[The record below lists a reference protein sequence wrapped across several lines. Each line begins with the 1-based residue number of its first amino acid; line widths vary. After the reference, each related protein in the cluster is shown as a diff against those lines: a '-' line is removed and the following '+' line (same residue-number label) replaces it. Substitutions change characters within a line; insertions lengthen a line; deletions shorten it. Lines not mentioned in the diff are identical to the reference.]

1 MTSNERHRNT
11 KLGDKRFNETAR
23 FPASLLQSLGYTVDL
38 MKHIAVLTSGGDAP
52 GMNAAIRAVVR
63 TAIYNKLEVS
73 AIYRGYQGLIDDDI
87 EKMGPRS
94 VANIV
99 QRGGTI
105 LRTARCMD
113 FFDAAGRAKAADNL
127 RRHGVEGLVVIG
139 GDGSFRG
146 ATKLHQEHGVAVVG
160 IPGTIDND
168 IYGTDV
174 SIGFNTAMN
183 IALEAIDR
191 LRDTA
196 ASHDRLFLVEVMG
209 RKAGHIA
216 LNVGVAAGAEAILVP
231 EAEMNAEEVVRL
243 VINAQ
248 ERGKSSSIIVVAEGA
263 YGGGAMALQDELRTQ
278 CSYEVRTSIL
288 GHVQRGGSPSTRD
301 RVLASRLG
309 YQAIKGLLE
318 GKSGVMVGVDKR
330 GTVFVPLEDVFE
342 KKKEIDTQLFE
353 IAKVLAI

>member
-1 MTSNERHRNT
+1 
-11 KLGDKRFNETAR
+11 
-23 FPASLLQSLGYTVDL
+23 

-63 TAIYNKLEVS
+63 TAIYKNLNVS
-73 AIYRGYQGLIDDDI
+73 AIYRGYQGLIEDDI
-87 EKMGPRS
+87 EAMGPRS
-94 VANIV
+94 VANII

-113 FFDAAGRAKAADNL
+113 FFDAEGRTQAAENL
-127 RRHGVEGLVVIG
+127 QKHGIEGLVVIG

-146 ATKLHQEHGVAVVG
+146 ATKLYQEHGVAVVG

-209 RKAGHIA
+209 RKSGHIA
-216 LNVGVAAGAEAILVP
+216 LNVGVAGGAEAILVP
-231 EAEMNAEEVVRL
+231 EAEMNAEDVVKL

-263 YGGGAMALQDELRTQ
+263 YEGGAMALQEEVRAR

-288 GHVQRGGSPSTRD
+288 GHMQRGGSPSTRD

-309 YQAIKGLLE
+309 FHAIKGLLE

-330 GTVFVPLEDVFE
+330 GTALTPLEDVFE

>member
-1 MTSNERHRNT
+1 
-11 KLGDKRFNETAR
+11 
-23 FPASLLQSLGYTVDL
+23 
-38 MKHIAVLTSGGDAP
+38 
-52 GMNAAIRAVVR
+52 MNAAIRAVVR
-63 TAIYNKLEVS
+63 TAIYKDLRVS
-73 AIYRGYQGLIDDDI
+73 AVYRGYQGLIDNDI
-87 EKMGPRS
+87 EEMGPRS
-94 VANIV
+94 VANII

-105 LRTARCMD
+105 LRTARCMP
-113 FFDAAGRAKAADNL
+113 FYEAEGRAAAAENL
-127 RRHGVEGLVVIG
+127 RRQGIEGLVVIG

-146 ATKLHQEHGVAVVG
+146 ASKLYEEHGFPVVG

-209 RKAGHIA
+209 RKSGHIA

-231 EAEMNAEEVVRL
+231 EAEMTAEEVVGL
-243 VINAQ
+243 VLHAQ
-248 ERGKSSSIIVVAEGA
+248 ERGKASSIIVIAEGA
-263 YGGGAMALQDELRTQ
+263 YEGGAIALQKQLEAK
-278 CSYEVRTSIL
+278 CAYEVRTSIL
-288 GHVQRGGSPSTRD
+288 GHMQRGGSPSTRD

-309 YQAIKGLLE
+309 YTAVDGLTK

-330 GTVFVPLEDVFE
+330 GTVFVPLKQVFE
-342 KKKEIDTQLFE
+342 RQKKIDWHLFE
-353 IAKVLAI
+353 IGKVLAI

>member
-1 MTSNERHRNT
+1 
-11 KLGDKRFNETAR
+11 
-23 FPASLLQSLGYTVDL
+23 

-63 TAIYNKLEVS
+63 TAIYEDLKVS
-73 AIYRGYQGLIDDDI
+73 AIYRGYQGLIENDI
-87 EKMGPRS
+87 ETMGPRS
-94 VANIV
+94 VANII

-105 LRTARCMD
+105 LRTARCME
-113 FFDAAGRAKAADNL
+113 FFDEEGRAKAAGNL
-127 RRHGVEGLVVIG
+127 KKHGIEGLVVIG

-146 ATKLHQEHGVAVVG
+146 ATKLYREHGVAVIG

-209 RKAGHIA
+209 RKSGHIA
-216 LNVGVAAGAEAILVP
+216 LNVGVAGGAEAILVP
-231 EAEMNAEEVVRL
+231 EAEMAAEDVVKL

-248 ERGKSSSIIVVAEGA
+248 ERGKSSSIIVIAEGA
-263 YGGGAMALQDELRTQ
+263 YEGGAMALRDELRAQ

-288 GHVQRGGSPSTRD
+288 GHMQRGGSPSTRD

-309 YQAIKGLLE
+309 FHAIKGLLE
-318 GKSGVMVGVDKR
+318 GQSGVMVGVDKR
-330 GTVFVPLEDVFE
+330 GTVFVALEDVFE